1 MEDFVSKRLNELR
14 LIEEQSCL
22 ELENLQNKQNLM
34 NDFIIIKQLESEKK
48 VLVRKLNDAKIR
60 IRNLERNNMNRSR
73 TRTLDTSLIST
84 ISEMKTCDSIVNDE
98 PACDKEIDFED
109 EYFDPEL
116 LDLERVRPTPRLCPH
131 YPLPHSMVPVSSR
144 YIKRVGLWRDSNVNG
159 LNSTLIDSIGQFTS
173 VEDQLDNSE
182 VGDLTSSSPFSSS
195 VTTSLDSSFPTP
207 TNNANSM
214 TPTHTS
220 NVIQRGSRR
229 PSGKTTGPGLPH
241 SVDSGIESPRS
252 TPLYS
257 PTTPITPKTSSSP
270 SVSMSENS
278 PEK

>member
-1 MEDFVSKRLNELR
+1 MKLLLIISYYWLIFVDATSKSLSQQLD
-14 LIEEQSCL
+14 L
-22 ELENLQNKQNLM
+22 LM
-34 NDFIIIKQLESEKK
+34 IHSSLFS
-48 VLVRKLNDAKIR
+48 
-60 IRNLERNNMNRSR
+60 
-73 TRTLDTSLIST
+73 SLINVWFPH
-84 ISEMKTCDSIVNDE
+84 IWFFLIF
-98 PACDKEIDFED
+98 KEHFE
-109 EYFDPEL
+109 EWLRVLIINWYQWYF
-116 LDLERVRPTPRLCPH
+116 
-131 YPLPHSMVPVSSR
+131 
-144 YIKRVGLWRDSNVNG
+144 
-159 LNSTLIDSIGQFTS
+159 Q
-173 VEDQLDNSE
+173 DQLDNSE

-257 PTTPITPKTSSSP
+257 PTTPITPKTSSR
-270 SVSMSENS
+270 
-278 PEK
+278 